1 MDQIM
6 KRILTFLMLLLLGV
20 KGYGQ
25 NQVSFDDGVLYMGDS
40 IISVNEFKVLLE
52 AEDLLTR
59 QNYFLIRGSEQNQ
72 SLAKAKPGVVT
83 AGFLGMAS
91 YIPTYNWFNSTGNG
105 LFDLTVAQ
113 AMYGLASIVA
123 APVGGILVLS
133 GLIPY
138 QSISEKQMNKVIAKY
153 NEAIQTQN

>member
-20 KGYGQ
+20 QGYGQ

-72 SLAKAKPGVVT
+72 SFAQAKPGLVT
-83 AGFLGMAS
+83 TGLLFMAS
-91 YIPTYNWFNSTGNG
+91 YIPTYNYFNNGNDIWDASAG
-105 LFDLTVAQ
+105 Q
-113 AMYGLASIVA
+113 IIYGLASLA
-123 APVGGILVLS
+123 AVPIGGIFVLN
-133 GLIPY
+133 GVIPY
-138 QSISEKQMNKVIAKY
+138 QSISEKQMNKVIARY
-153 NEAIQTQN
+153 NEAIQTKN

>member
-6 KRILTFLMLLLLGV
+6 KQILTFLMLLFFGV
-20 KGYGQ
+20 QGYGQ

-52 AEDLLTR
+52 GEDLLTR
-59 QNYFLIRGSEQNQ
+59 QNYFLIRRSEQNQ
-72 SLAKAKPGVVT
+72 SFAQAKPFVVT

-91 YIPTYNWFNSTGNG
+91 FIPTYNYINNPNSWDPSWG
-105 LFDLTVAQ
+105 Q
-113 AMYGLASIVA
+113 IIYGLASWGA
-123 APVGGILVLS
+123 LQMGGICVLS

-138 QSISEKQMNKVIAKY
+138 QTISEKQMNKVIASY
-153 NEAIQTQN
+153 NEAIQTKN

>member
-1 MDQIM
+1 M
-6 KRILTFLMLLLLGV
+6 KQILTILMLFIFGTQ
-20 KGYGQ
+20 GYGQ
-25 NQVSFDDGVLYMGDS
+25 HLVSFDDGVLYRGDS
-40 IISVNEFKVLLE
+40 VISVNEFKVLLE
-52 AEDLLTR
+52 GEDLLTR
-59 QNYFLIRGSEQNQ
+59 QNYSLIRRSEQNQ

-153 NEAIQTQN
+153 NEAIQTHN